1 MSKTEDRGKPLGNP
15 YDINGT
21 YFNPDMYLQK
31 ILKESSL
38 KQVMDKETEVVR
50 DTQSLHSEMQTLVYE
65 NYNKFISATDTIRKM
80 KSDFKKMEDEMDMLA
95 KNMGSITSFS
105 ESISSTLQDTRQQ
118 ISKLSGVHT
127 LLKRL
132 QFLFKLPSKLKL
144 QMEEGNYSEAVRDYL
159 HTQRVL
165 EQYGNLESFQG
176 IQQDCNAILKE
187 LMDQLRNKFK
197 SQDCSAKE
205 VAESIDLLLQLSEP
219 AEVLCAEFLNHS
231 ESRLNTQLQ
240 ALKISPG
247 QDIIEFVDLG
257 SSGFLSDLCFV
268 ATSFTDMFVNKSNYH
283 DDEMS
288 AKLSLFVKSK
298 MDAYLEVVQWRVEL
312 EQEVGDTAMLVRAL
326 DRFHRRLTAINSL
339 TAHADFAMMATEIVI
354 RAGRRQCRSHLHT
367 LKAHLADSLT
377 SVRQSLAAPRLTSQ
391 EASTAGLSTELVTSL
406 VLSTVEKIKGVL
418 QDLKVFLQPELAFM
432 SKRLFVESFCAES
445 VRECLVVGFMHH
457 LTATARSFTA
467 PHSALALPCPTL
479 ALLLILTKMCLEFEA
494 TSVHYLLKLTDE
506 WFNVEEHCGQT
517 MQGWTDESEIC
528 TELRSAAQDLVNHYV
543 RMQGL
548 AISQMLRKSVETR
561 VPSRSRTFHPLCILP
576 LFLMFQ
582 YLVISV
588 LQGFDQVVNSPSG
601 YSLCSVC
608 LQVGMLFEEGSRAER
623 SSDSSRKTHSRHQH
637 RSLTNW
643 SSHSH
648 SMAAA
653 AATHIHK
660 LFSERIEIFAPVE
673 FSKVSILTGIIKI
686 SLKTFLECVRLRT
699 FSKYGLQ
706 QIQVDTHYLQLY
718 LWRFVADENLVHFLL
733 DEILGSAINRCLDPV
748 LMEPSVVEIICE
760 RI

>member
-1 MSKTEDRGKPLGNP
+1 MSRAEERGKPLGNP
-15 YDINGT
+15 YDINGP

-105 ESISSTLQDTRQQ
+105 ESISSTLQDTRQH

-132 QFLFKLPSKLKL
+132 QFLFKLPSKLKS
-144 QMEEGNYSEAVRDYL
+144 QMEVGNYSEAVRDYL

-187 LMDQLRNKFK
+187 LMDQLRTKFK

-231 ESRLNTQLQ
+231 ESRLVTQLQ

-283 DDEMS
+283 DEEMS
-288 AKLSLFVKSK
+288 AKLSFFVKTN
-298 MDAYLEVVQWRVEL
+298 MDKYFELVQWRVEL

-326 DRFHRRLTAINSL
+326 DRFHRRLTAINTL
-339 TAHADFAMMATEIVI
+339 TADTDFAMMATEIVI

-391 EASTAGLSTELVTSL
+391 EASTAAGLSTELVTSL

-432 SKRLFVESFCAES
+432 SKRLFVESFCVES
-445 VRECLVVGFMHH
+445 VRECLVVGFIHH

-467 PHSALALPCPTL
+467 QNQAVPCPTL
-479 ALLLILTKMCLEFEA
+479 ALLLILTKMCLEFES
-494 TSVHYLLKLTDE
+494 TSVQYLLKLTDE
-506 WFNVEEHCGQT
+506 WFNVEEHCGQI
-517 MQGWTDESEIC
+517 MQGWTDQSEIC

-561 VPSRSRTFHPLCILP
+561 DWLHSLEPRTVRAV
-576 LFLMFQ
+576 MKR
-582 YLVISV
+582 VMEEMAMV
-588 LQGFDQVVNSPSG
+588 ET
-601 YSLCSVC
+601 
-608 LQVGMLFEEGSRAER
+608 QVGMLFEEGSRPER

-643 SSHSH
+643 SSHS
-648 SMAAA
+648 MAA
-653 AATHIHK
+653 TNIHK